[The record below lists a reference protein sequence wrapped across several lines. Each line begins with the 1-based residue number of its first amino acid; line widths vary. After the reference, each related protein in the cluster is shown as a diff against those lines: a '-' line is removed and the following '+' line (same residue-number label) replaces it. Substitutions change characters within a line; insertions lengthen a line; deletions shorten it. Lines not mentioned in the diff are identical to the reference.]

1 MVSIRQFGRH
11 LCGGSLVLV
20 LALSGLALNV
30 LVPVEVAA
38 QVTTATLSGT
48 VVDPTEAV
56 VPKAKIVLTSR
67 STGVTRTVV
76 SNGEGVFSFSAVP
89 SGDFNLT
96 VTSKGFETYTETGI
110 HLDPQDNRVL
120 REIKL
125 TLGSESSVVT
135 VAETDAGIN
144 VDSGEISSLIS
155 AEDIKHLSIE
165 GRDVTELLKILPGFT
180 PVSTGVTN
188 SVYDPSQVTIGGA
201 VGNYSG
207 NGSPLYAVAL
217 LSDGTDLTD
226 PGNFGS
232 AIQNVNYDQVAEVK
246 VQTSSMTADTAHG
259 PIIINAV
266 GASGGNRFHGSLYT
280 YARTN
285 QLDSQDWYSKHTS
298 QPKAPDRQVYPGFTF
313 GGPVLI
319 PHTHFNEARKLN
331 FWVGAEQYAQR
342 DVYAYGSAA
351 TATVTA
357 LVPTA
362 GMRKGDY
369 SQSQIAQYLGDFYS
383 PTNPNTTTT
392 TGQPQQP
399 NMSNFDM
406 CPGTNYY
413 VNSNYNGICA
423 QPVTGQATV
432 GGVAQTPQAVTN
444 GDISAFLDPGA
455 TILLNQYPLPTPGL
469 VPTEETPYNY
479 INTNLVNNNLWQ
491 ARGRIDYAPGEKS
504 KIFAVYSAEKGIT
517 SNPQVPYYNP
527 DAYVPLGGVD
537 TPGGGYG
544 DVIHTQLAAINVST
558 IFTPTLTNEFY
569 LSGSLFQE
577 NWKDKSSASTIS
589 ATGYPYQ
596 GIYTNGSNVLPQIG
610 DYAYAGLPL
619 LLWQDYGANG
629 FDINKFIRTV
639 GDNATKQ
646 LGTHTIRVGA
656 FAQWDINN
664 QIGNYNGAPTNGQIT
679 NYYNPVNYKAP
690 DGEKIYNTGP
700 LNGGM
705 GNNILA
711 DVAEGHISSFTQQN
725 VGPGGNLYFWN
736 IDGYAQDHWRALRH
750 LSVDYGVRIEHITPW
765 SDAHGVGI
773 PAWNPAA
780 YITDQAGSPLP
791 GLLWHSIDHS
801 VPLSGYTTRWGYIE
815 PRVGFSWDVYK
826 EGKTILRGGF
836 GIYRAHDSFNDA
848 AKGQSEA
855 AGVRTLVENQTT
867 LGVIN
872 KAQAPINV
880 GLSPA
885 QYAASNNGGLAIYGV
900 KGGDDEEPQVKTWD
914 AAVVQK
920 LPQNMQLQIAYVG
933 SYSNK
938 MIDNGGQGSKA
949 ALDNINA
956 LPVGALYSTGQ
967 YTTQDFNQIASLN
980 GLAVDAFRQYP
991 SYAGIYIASHRLYS
1005 NYNGL
1010 QTSLTKQTG
1019 HLLLNVNYTFSK
1031 ALGVLGGDQ
1040 NGTPV
1045 DPFNLRNNY
1054 GPETFDRTN
1063 VFNASYVYQ
1072 EGSPFHLP
1080 LAKYFLNE
1088 WEVSGITNL
1097 LSGPSEQSINPDFG
1111 LTGTITGAADPVQGN
1126 PNNSYTLPLTS
1137 QAFLGTP
1144 DVSLQPKL
1152 LCNPTTGTGNH
1163 VYFNNACFGLPTQ
1176 IGTNGTY
1183 RFPYL
1188 KGPAY
1193 LESDLTVTKNISLRE
1208 GQSLHLRLAAF
1219 NFLNRANP
1227 SFNSNQNGN
1236 YTLSYNYSNS
1246 AVTAPASPALLASI
1260 PNTNA
1265 DIFGHADLKQGRRVV
1280 ELSLKYNF

>member
-96 VTSKGFETYTETGI
+96 VTSKGFETYTETEI

-125 TLGSESSVVT
+125 TLGAESSVVT

-155 AEDIKHLSIE
+155 AEDIKHLSVE

-180 PVSTGVTN
+180 PVTTGVTN
-188 SVYDPSQVTIGGA
+188 SVYDPSQVTFGGS
-201 VGNYSG
+201 VGSYSG

-246 VQTSSMTADTAHG
+246 VETSSMTADTAHG

-266 GASGGNRFHGSLYT
+266 GSSGGNKFHGSLYT

-285 QLDSQDWYSKHTS
+285 QLNSEDWYVKHTN
-298 QPKAPDRQVYPGFTF
+298 QAKAPDRQVYPGFTF

-319 PHTHFNEARKLN
+319 PHTRFNEARKLN

-342 DVYAYGSAA
+342 NVYAYGAA
-351 TATVTA
+351 STATITA

-362 GMRKGDY
+362 GMRNGDY
-369 SQSQIAQYLGDFYS
+369 SQTQIAQYLGNLYS
-383 PTNPNTTTT
+383 GTTAAA
-392 TGQPQQP
+392 
-399 NMSNFDM
+399 SNYNL

-413 VNSNYNGICA
+413 VQSSYNIICA
-423 QPVTGQATV
+423 PPVTGP
-432 GGVAQTPQAVTN
+432 GGQAVTN
-444 GDISAFLDPGA
+444 GNIAPYLDPG
-455 TILLNQYPLPTPGL
+455 TKILLNLYPLPTPGQ
-469 VPTEETPYNY
+469 VPTVKEPYNY

-491 ARGRIDYAPGEKS
+491 ARGRIDYAPGEKT
-504 KIFAVYSAEKGIT
+504 KVFAVYSAEKGIT

-527 DAYVPLGGVD
+527 NAGVPLGGVD
-537 TPGGGYG
+537 TPGGIGN
-544 DVIHTQLAAINVST
+544 VIHTQLASIDVST
-558 IFTPTLTNEFY
+558 IFTPTLTNQFY
-569 LSGSLFQE
+569 ISGSLFQE
-577 NWKDKSSASTIS
+577 NWKVRTDATTIS

-596 GIYTNGSNVLPQIG
+596 GLYTNGSNVLPQIG
-610 DYAYAGLPL
+610 DYGYNGLPL
-619 LLWQDYGANG
+619 MMLQDYGNNG
-629 FDINKFIRTV
+629 FFINKFIRTA
-639 GDNATKQ
+639 GDNVTKQ

-664 QIGNYNGAPTNGQIT
+664 QIGNYNGAPTNGAIT
-679 NYYNPVNYKAP
+679 NYYQPSNFKAP
-690 DGEKIYNTGP
+690 DGTLIYNTGP
-700 LNGGM
+700 QNGGN
-705 GNNILA
+705 GNNWLA

-750 LSVDYGVRIEHITPW
+750 LSIDYGVRIEHITPW

-773 PAWNPAA
+773 PTWNPAA
-780 YITDQAGSPLP
+780 YATDEAGSPLP

-801 VPLSGYTTRWGYIE
+801 VPLSGYATRWGYVE

-867 LGVIN
+867 LADVSE
-872 KAQAPINV
+872 ARASV
-880 GLSPA
+880 SLGLSPA
-885 QYAASNNGGLAIYGV
+885 QYAATNNDGLAIYGV

-938 MIDNGGQGSKA
+938 MIDNGAGAGFKA

-967 YTTQDFNQIASLN
+967 YTPQNYNQIASLS
-980 GLAVDAFRQYP
+980 GLQIDAFRPYP
-991 SYAGIYIASHRLYS
+991 GYAGVYIASHRLYS

-1019 HLLLNVNYTFSK
+1019 HLLLGVNYTFSK

-1063 VFNASYVYQ
+1063 VFNAAYTYQ
-1072 EGSPFHLP
+1072 EGSPFHIR

-1097 LSGPSEQSINPDFG
+1097 LSGPSEQSVNANFN
-1111 LTGTITGAADPVQGN
+1111 LTGTIQGAPDPIIGN
-1126 PNNSYTLPLTS
+1126 SSNSYNLPLLPKV
-1137 QAFLGTP
+1137 FLGTP
-1144 DVSLQPKL
+1144 DVLLQPKL

-1183 RFPYL
+1183 RFPYI

-1193 LESDLTVTKNISLRE
+1193 VESDLTLTKNISLRE
-1208 GQSLHLRLAAF
+1208 GQHLQLRFAAF
-1219 NFLNRANP
+1219 NFLNRANT
-1227 SFNSNQNGN
+1227 SFNGNENQN
-1236 YTLSYNYSNS
+1236 YTLSYNYSSSTVSDLTNPS
-1246 AVTAPASPALLASI
+1246 LLSSI
-1260 PNTNA
+1260 PNSNA
-1265 DIFGHADLKQGRRVV
+1265 GVFGHADLKQGRRVV

>member
-20 LALSGLALNV
+20 LAFSGLALNV
-30 LVPVEVAA
+30 LVPVEVKA

-67 STGVTRTVV
+67 STGATRAVV

-125 TLGSESSVVT
+125 TLGAESSVVT

-155 AEDIKHLSIE
+155 AEDIKHLPVE
-165 GRDVTELLKILPGFT
+165 GRDITELLKILPGFT

-188 SVYDPSQVTIGGA
+188 SVYDPSQVTFGGA
-201 VGNYSG
+201 VGSYSG

-266 GASGGNRFHGSLYT
+266 GASGGNKFHGSLYT

-285 QLDSQDWYSKHTS
+285 QLDSQDWYSKNTN
-298 QPKAPDRQVYPGFTF
+298 QPKAPDRQIYPGFTF

-342 DVYAYGSAA
+342 DVYAYGSDAAA
-351 TATVTA
+351 TITA

-362 GMRKGDY
+362 GMRNGDF
-369 SQSQIAQYLGDFYS
+369 SQAQIAQYLGPNLYS
-383 PTNPNTTTT
+383 ATKPPA
-392 TGQPQQP
+392 G
-399 NMSNFDM
+399 SNLNL
-406 CPGTNYY
+406 CPGANFY
-413 VNSNYNGICA
+413 VNANYNNICA
-423 QPVTGQATV
+423 PPVTGQATI
-432 GGVAQTPQAVTN
+432 GGVAQAPQAVTDGN
-444 GDISAFLDPGA
+444 IAPYLDPGA
-455 TILLNQYPLPTPGL
+455 KILLNLYPLPTPGL
-469 VPTEETPYNY
+469 VATQQKPYNY

-491 ARGRIDYAPGEKS
+491 ARGRIDYAPGEKT

-527 DAYVPLGGVD
+527 AGGVPQGGVD
-537 TPGGGYG
+537 TPGGIGN
-544 DVIHTQLAAINVST
+544 VIHAQLAAINVST

-577 NWKDKSSASTIS
+577 NWKVKTNATTIS

-596 GIYTNGSNVLPQIG
+596 GLYANGSNVLPQLG
-610 DYAYAGLPL
+610 DYGYNGFPELFL
-619 LLWQDYGANG
+619 QDYGNSG
-629 FDINKFIRTV
+629 FFINKFIRTT
-639 GDNATKQ
+639 GDNLTKQ

-664 QIGNYNGAPTNGQIT
+664 QIGNYNGAPTNGQIM
-679 NYYNPVNYKAP
+679 NYYQPSNYGAP
-690 DGEKIYNTGP
+690 DGTQIYNTGP
-700 LNGGM
+700 INGGN
-705 GNNILA
+705 GNNWLA
-711 DVAEGHISSFTQQN
+711 DVAEGHISTYTQQN

-750 LSVDYGVRIEHITPW
+750 LSIDYGVRIEHITPW

-773 PAWNPAA
+773 PTWNPAA
-780 YITDQAGSPLP
+780 YTTDQAGSPLP

-855 AGVRTLVENQTT
+855 AGVRTLTQNLTT
-867 LGVIN
+867 LAIVNTGH
-872 KAQAPINV
+872 APITV
-880 GLSPA
+880 GQTPT
-885 QYAASNNGGLAIYGV
+885 QVAAANNGGLAIYGV
-900 KGGDDEEPQVKTWD
+900 KGNDDEEPQVKTWD

-920 LPQNMQLQIAYVG
+920 LPKNMQLQIAYVG
-933 SYSNK
+933 SYSNN

-949 ALDNINA
+949 ALDNLNA

-967 YTTQDFNQIASLN
+967 YTTQDFNQIA
-980 GLAVDAFRQYP
+980 GLSGLQVDAFRPYP
-991 SYAGIYIASHRLYS
+991 AYAGIYIASHRLYS

-1019 HLLLNVNYTFSK
+1019 HLLVNVNYTFSK
-1031 ALGVLGGDQ
+1031 ALGILGGDQ

-1063 VFNASYVYQ
+1063 VFNAAYTYQ

-1111 LTGTITGAADPVQGN
+1111 LTGSIKGAADPIQGN
-1126 PNNSYTLPLTS
+1126 STNTYNLSLSS
-1137 QAFLGTP
+1137 QTFLGTP

-1193 LESDLTVTKNISLRE
+1193 IESDLTVTKNISLRE
-1208 GQSLHLRLAAF
+1208 GQSLHLRFAAF

-1227 SFNSNQNGN
+1227 SFNGNESNN
-1236 YTLSYNYSNS
+1236 YILSYNLNDPTI
-1246 AVTAPASPALLASI
+1246 TAPGNPALLASV

-1265 DIFGHADLKQGRRVV
+1265 SVFGHADLKQGRRVV